1 MDLILNNRPN
11 YFQENNVFE
20 IGFSDFPKVI
30 VKELKIG
37 FQKLKLYI
45 VAYVIINTLIM
56 KSFGQTLKIVPQ
68 KNYEML

>member
-20 IGFSDFPKVI
+20 IGFSDCHKVI

-37 FQKLKLYI
+37 FQKLKHRI
-45 VAYVIINTLIM
+45 VAYRDYKHFDNER
-56 KSFGQTLKIVPQ
+56 F
-68 KNYEML
+68 